1 MPHGGSGAGSGAGSG
16 SDAGSDAGSGAGA
29 GTGAD
34 SGTASAVGAGREP
47 DWAFSF
53 GEGERAAVPPPPR
66 AVVDEIEFAKST
78 LHHELAGVARTSLHL
93 QSLLRRAH
101 REGLS
106 TSELAVHAGLG
117 VESVEAV
124 LGGASLIDHILG
136 AGGAPTHHPA

>member
-1 MPHGGSGAGSGAGSG
+1 MPHGGSGAGS
-16 SDAGSDAGSGAGA
+16 DAGSASDPGSGA
-29 GTGAD
+29 GAD
-34 SGTASAVGAGREP
+34 SGTASAAGAGREP

-78 LHHELAGVARTSLHL
+78 LHHQLAGVARTSLHL

-101 REGLS
+101 RDGLS

-117 VESVEAV
+117 IEGVEAV